1 MEKLL
6 LEIAEGMKRMGERF
20 DQMDERFD
28 RLEAKVDRQDER
40 FDRLEAKVDRQ
51 DERFDRLE
59 AKVDRQE
66 ERFDQLE
73 TKVDEI
79 KVALHSQHIANINS
93 DNLVLSEIRD
103 IKEKVRFVNRRVAD
117 VELDM
122 IGKHAKDPN

>member
-20 DQMDERFD
+20 DQ
-28 RLEAKVDRQDER
+28 LE
-40 FDRLEAKVDRQ
+40 
-51 DERFDRLE
+51 ERFDRLE

-66 ERFDQLE
+66 ERFDRLE
-73 TKVDEI
+73 AKVDEL
-79 KVALHSQHIANINS
+79 KVVLHSQHIANINS

-103 IKEKVRFVNRRVAD
+103 MKEKIRYVNRRVAD

>member
-20 DQMDERFD
+20 DQLEERFD
-28 RLEAKVDRQDER
+28 RLEAKVDRQE
-40 FDRLEAKVDRQ
+40 EH
-51 DERFDRLE
+51 FDRLE

-66 ERFDQLE
+66 ERFDRLE
-73 TKVDEI
+73 AKVDEL
-79 KVALHSQHIANINS
+79 KVVLHSQHIANINS

-103 IKEKVRFVNRRVAD
+103 MKEKIRYVNRRVAD
-117 VELDM
+117 VELDI

>member
-1 MEKLL
+1 ME
-6 LEIAEGMKRMGERF
+6 GRF
-20 DQMDERFD
+20 DRLEEKVDRQEERFD
-28 RLEAKVDRQDER
+28 RLEAKVDQLEGRFERLEEKVDRQEER
-40 FDRLEAKVDRQ
+40 FDRLEAKVDHLE
-51 DERFDRLE
+51 ERFDRL
-59 AKVDRQE
+59 D
-66 ERFDQLE
+66 

-103 IKEKVRFVNRRVAD
+103 MKEKVRYVNRRVAD